1 MEKVCKFA
9 KLDLFMVK
17 PYLKKYMLLLF
28 AVSIPVIIT
37 TKNIY
42 MMSFIAMFYGVIM
55 VSYPFALS
63 EKNNIENFYGTLS
76 LKKRNIVNGRY
87 IFTLGTMIFFTILS
101 YIIMI
106 VGNVILRQ
114 GLEYSELLFVLVTG
128 FFMSLILVSLQLP
141 TYFKLGYTKGK
152 IFTYV
157 PFFVIAIG
165 VPLLGSLMGE
175 STEKFK
181 AIAAYIENNQVMVSI
196 FLILCGLLIFEISN
210 IVSQRLY
217 INRTA

>member
-141 TYFKLGYTKGK
+141 TYFKLGYTKEK

-181 AIAAYIENNQVMVSI
+181 AIAAYIENNPVMVSI

>member
-106 VGNVILRQ
+106 VGNVILKQ
-114 GLEYSELLFVLVTG
+114 GLEYSEILFVLVTG

-181 AIAAYIENNQVMVSI
+181 AIAAYIENNPVMVSI

>member
-181 AIAAYIENNQVMVSI
+181 AIAAYIENNPVMVSI

>member
-17 PYLKKYMLLLF
+17 PYLKRYMLLLF

-106 VGNVILRQ
+106 VGNVILKQ

-141 TYFKLGYTKGK
+141 AYFKLGYTKGK

-165 VPLLGSLMGE
+165 VSLLGSLMRE

-181 AIAAYIENNQVMVSI
+181 AIAAYIENNPVMVRI

>member
-106 VGNVILRQ
+106 VGNVILKQ

-141 TYFKLGYTKGK
+141 SYFKLGYTKGK

-181 AIAAYIENNQVMVSI
+181 AIAAYIENNPVMVSI

>member
-106 VGNVILRQ
+106 VGNVILKQ

-165 VPLLGSLMGE
+165 VSLLGSLMGE

-181 AIAAYIENNQVMVSI
+181 AIAAYIENNPVMVSI

>member
-165 VPLLGSLMGE
+165 VSLLGSLMGE

-181 AIAAYIENNQVMVSI
+181 AIAAYIENNPVMVSI

>member
-128 FFMSLILVSLQLP
+128 FFISLILVSLQLP

-181 AIAAYIENNQVMVSI
+181 AIAAYIENNPVMVSI

>member
-76 LKKRNIVNGRY
+76 LKKRSLRGTSGRWTAQSMW
-87 IFTLGTMIFFTILS
+87 FRAAVRKTKLKLS
-101 YIIMI
+101 AGSAVRNKLTSAPDAKAEIS
-106 VGNVILRQ
+106 GRT
-114 GLEYSELLFVLVTG
+114 TG
-128 FFMSLILVSLQLP
+128 F
-141 TYFKLGYTKGK
+141 
-152 IFTYV
+152 
-157 PFFVIAIG
+157 
-165 VPLLGSLMGE
+165 
-175 STEKFK
+175 
-181 AIAAYIENNQVMVSI
+181 
-196 FLILCGLLIFEISN
+196 
-210 IVSQRLY
+210 
-217 INRTA
+217 TAS

>member
-1 MEKVCKFA
+1 MI
-9 KLDLFMVK
+9 
-17 PYLKKYMLLLF
+17 LK
-28 AVSIPVIIT
+28 
-37 TKNIY
+37 
-42 MMSFIAMFYGVIM
+42 
-55 VSYPFALS
+55 
-63 EKNNIENFYGTLS
+63 
-76 LKKRNIVNGRY
+76 
-87 IFTLGTMIFFTILS
+87 
-101 YIIMI
+101 
-106 VGNVILRQ
+106 Q
-114 GLEYSELLFVLVTG
+114 GLEYSEILFVLVTG
-128 FFMSLILVSLQLP
+128 FFMSLILVSLRLP
-141 TYFKLGYTKGK
+141 VYFILGYTNGK

-181 AIAAYIENNQVMVSI
+181 AIAAYIENNPVMVSI

>member
-106 VGNVILRQ
+106 VGNVILKQ

-128 FFMSLILVSLQLP
+128 FFMSLILVSLQLLA
-141 TYFKLGYTKGK
+141 YFKLGYTKGK

-181 AIAAYIENNQVMVSI
+181 AIAAYIENNPVMVSI

>member
-106 VGNVILRQ
+106 VGNVILKQ

-141 TYFKLGYTKGK
+141 AYFKLGYTKGK

-157 PFFVIAIG
+157 PFFVI
-165 VPLLGSLMGE
+165 GSLMGE

-181 AIAAYIENNQVMVSI
+181 AIAAYIENNPVMVSI

>member
-128 FFMSLILVSLQLP
+128 YFMSLILVSLQLP

-181 AIAAYIENNQVMVSI
+181 AIAAYIENNPFMVSI

>member
-37 TKNIY
+37 SKNIY

-181 AIAAYIENNQVMVSI
+181 AIAAYIENNPVMVSI

>member
-106 VGNVILRQ
+106 VGNVILKQ

-181 AIAAYIENNQVMVSI
+181 AIAAYIENNPVMVSI

>member
-1 MEKVCKFA
+1 MNNVLEISNV
-9 KLDLFMVK
+9 
-17 PYLKKYMLLLF
+17 
-28 AVSIPVIIT
+28 
-37 TKNIY
+37 TKDY
-42 MMSFIAMFYGVIM
+42 
-55 VSYPFALS
+55 
-63 EKNNIENFYGTLS
+63 NIENFYGTLS

-106 VGNVILRQ
+106 VGNVILKQ

-141 TYFKLGYTKGK
+141 AYFKLGYTKGK

-165 VPLLGSLMGE
+165 VSLLGSLMRE

-181 AIAAYIENNQVMVSI
+181 AIAAYIENNPVMVNI

>member
-87 IFTLGTMIFFTILS
+87 IFTILS

-106 VGNVILRQ
+106 VGNVILKQ

-141 TYFKLGYTKGK
+141 AYFKLGYTKGK

-181 AIAAYIENNQVMVSI
+181 AIAAYIENNPVMVSI

>member
-42 MMSFIAMFYGVIM
+42 MMSFIAMFYG
-55 VSYPFALS
+55 

-141 TYFKLGYTKGK
+141 AYFKLGYTKGK

-181 AIAAYIENNQVMVSI
+181 AIAAYIENNPVMVSI

>member
-37 TKNIY
+37 TKKIY

-106 VGNVILRQ
+106 VGNVILKQ

-165 VPLLGSLMGE
+165 VSLLGSLMGE

-181 AIAAYIENNQVMVSI
+181 AIAAYIENNPVMVSI

>member
-141 TYFKLGYTKGK
+141 AYFKLGYTKGK

-181 AIAAYIENNQVMVSI
+181 AIAAYI
-196 FLILCGLLIFEISN
+196 
-210 IVSQRLY
+210 
-217 INRTA
+217 

>member
-106 VGNVILRQ
+106 VGNVILKQ

-128 FFMSLILVSLQLP
+128 FFISLILVSLQLP

-181 AIAAYIENNQVMVSI
+181 AIAAYIENNPVMVSI

>member
-114 GLEYSELLFVLVTG
+114 GLEYSDLLFVLVTG

-181 AIAAYIENNQVMVSI
+181 AIAAYIENNPVMVSI

>member
-28 AVSIPVIIT
+28 AVSIPVLIN

-76 LKKRNIVNGRY
+76 LKKRNIVNGR
-87 IFTLGTMIFFTILS
+87 
-101 YIIMI
+101 
-106 VGNVILRQ
+106 
-114 GLEYSELLFVLVTG
+114 
-128 FFMSLILVSLQLP
+128 
-141 TYFKLGYTKGK
+141 
-152 IFTYV
+152 
-157 PFFVIAIG
+157 
-165 VPLLGSLMGE
+165 
-175 STEKFK
+175 
-181 AIAAYIENNQVMVSI
+181 
-196 FLILCGLLIFEISN
+196 
-210 IVSQRLY
+210 
-217 INRTA
+217 